1 MRDQIK
7 LSVVVVSVILL
18 GAGGYSE
25 VGGGKGENIG
35 IFVGS
40 SSTFC
45 ACYCNSV

>member
-7 LSVVVVSVILL
+7 LSVVVVSVLLL

-35 IFVGS
+35 ILVE
-40 SSTFC
+40 
-45 ACYCNSV
+45 